1 MKRSFDINCDINT
14 EIIKFL
20 KAKRER
26 KKKKKNDIRYSI
38 LSVNV
43 Y

>member
-26 KKKKKNDIRYSI
+26 KKKKKMIYDI
-38 LSVNV
+38 LFFP
-43 Y
+43 